1 MALLLWAASGI
12 HTMRLFVTQRPLAL
26 AAAASFRAP
35 SLLRSG
41 FGYLSEK
48 DCYVCASGAT
58 RSRTTAVH
66 FSIHA
71 SLRARLLSVGLR
83 PERRHW

>member
-1 MALLLWAASGI
+1 
-12 HTMRLFVTQRPLAL
+12 MRLFVTQRPLAL
-26 AAAASFRAP
+26 AAPALFRAP
-35 SLLRSG
+35 SLLRTG

-58 RSRTTAVH
+58 RSRTATFH

-71 SLRARLLSVGLR
+71 PLGT
-83 PERRHW
+83 HY